1 MFFKQSDEALI
12 DQALNGSER
21 GWHKLV
27 KRYEKAVY
35 GYAYRM
41 TGNQAD
47 AMDLMQETF
56 ISVCNSLHQFKGNSS
71 FKTWL
76 MSLAHYRCI
85 DFYRR
90 KQLDKDSDKNI
101 DHIVSVESWSEPS
114 ENHEAQQSRAE
125 IIKLLSFLPF
135 DQKLVVELKMFQQL
149 TFDQIAEQLGCSVNT
164 VKSQFYSALSKLKR
178 NIESKENAA

>member
-1 MFFKQSDEALI
+1 MFFKQSDDALI
-12 DQALNGSER
+12 NQALNGSER
-21 GWHKLV
+21 GWNKLV
-27 KRYEKAVY
+27 KRYENVVY
-35 GYAYRM
+35 TYALKM

-76 MSLAHYRCI
+76 MSLAHYRCV

-90 KQLDKDSDKNI
+90 KRLDRDGEKNVE
-101 DHIVSVESWSEPS
+101 HLVSVDSWSQPCGE
-114 ENHEAQQSRAE
+114 HEVQQSRAE
-125 IIKLLSFLPF
+125 VVKLLMQLPF
-135 DQKLVVELKMFQQL
+135 EQKLVVELKMFQQL
-149 TFDQIAEQLGCSVNT
+149 TFEQIAEQLGGSVNT

-178 NIESKENAA
+178 SIESEENAA